1 MAVLPGEGGLTILMA
16 MATIRLL
23 AFLASGASYLLIV
36 LGGWV
41 RITGSGMGCG
51 DHWPLCN
58 GRLIPP
64 LNDPATLIEWTHR
77 LVALGVSLLVVGV
90 AVAALL
96 RRETPGVMGPKGPLR
111 PALLAVGLLVTQVL
125 LGAVTVW
132 LELPPAAV
140 ILHLGAAM
148 AMVAVLLVAGLRAG
162 GHQPAAVPPGGRS
175 LWRSAVV
182 AAGLG
187 GLAVLMG
194 GLTANSGAGGACLGF
209 PLCNGEIF
217 PSGSNGGLAHIHWF
231 HRLVAYALTLHLIG
245 VVVQAVRRSSPSA
258 IQRSA
263 IAALTI
269 TVIQIVVGAGMM
281 LSLLQP
287 HWRATHVAAGTAV
300 WMALVVFAWFT
311 RPAPTAGAT

>member
-1 MAVLPGEGGLTILMA
+1 MK
-16 MATIRLL
+16 TIRLL
-23 AFLASGASYLLIV
+23 AFIASGASYLLVV

-58 GRLIPP
+58 GHIIPP
-64 LNDPATLIEWTHR
+64 LDDVATFIEWAHR
-77 LVALGVSLLVVGV
+77 LVALGVSILVVGV

-96 RRETPGVMGPKGPLR
+96 RRETPGVAGPRGPLR
-111 PALLAVGLLVTQVL
+111 PALLAVALLVVQVL

-132 LELPPAAV
+132 LELPAAAV

-148 AMVAVLLVAGLRAG
+148 AMLAVLLVVGLRAG
-162 GHQPAAVPPGGRS
+162 AHQPAAVPAGGRR
-175 LWRSAVV
+175 LWRSALG
-182 AAGLG
+182 AAGLAAV
-187 GLAVLMG
+187 AVLLG
-194 GLTANSGAGGACLGF
+194 GLTANAGAGGACLGF
-209 PLCNGEIF
+209 PLCSGEIF
-217 PSGSNGGLAHIHWF
+217 PSGGLAQIQWL

-245 VVVQAVRRSSPSA
+245 VVAQTVRRKSAPA

-263 IAALTI
+263 MVALAI
-269 TVIQIVVGAGMM
+269 TVIQIVVGAAMI

-311 RPAPTAGAT
+311 RPAPGAPAP